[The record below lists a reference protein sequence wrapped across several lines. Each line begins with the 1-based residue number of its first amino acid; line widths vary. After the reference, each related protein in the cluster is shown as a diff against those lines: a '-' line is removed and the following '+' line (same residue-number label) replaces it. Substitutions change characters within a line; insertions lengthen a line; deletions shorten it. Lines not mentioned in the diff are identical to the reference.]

1 MYHPRRVAIVEGMKR
16 SARRRV
22 DALHTMLLFVEE
34 IDDILERGGDEALD
48 DLSIASAAICCRA

>member
-1 MYHPRRVAIVEGMKR
+1 MKR